1 MDMTK
6 DPKNMTALELSTA
19 VYHISANNQTA
30 KTFTLQ
36 KVSNI
41 LLEASRRLSGQ
52 AERKPPH
59 TDLDSV
65 RDAVLGQPEAT
76 EGDLTHY
83 TRLVSYDNVTG
94 KVTEKEYETKLKTQ
108 MEEIRRANQESSYES
123 LSERIKRD
131 WAKPEDLEDFFGD
144 PRENGDL

>member
-19 VYHISANNQTA
+19 LYHISVNNQTA
-30 KTFTLQ
+30 KTFTIQ
-36 KVSNI
+36 KVSDI
-41 LLEASRRLSGQ
+41 LLEASKRLSEQ
-52 AERKPPH
+52 SEKKTLPP
-59 TDLDSV
+59 DF
-65 RDAVLGQPEAT
+65 DAVSNAVADKLGAT
-76 EGDLTHY
+76 GADLAYH
-83 TRLVSYDNVTG
+83 TRVVSYDNVTG
-94 KVTEKEYETKLKTQ
+94 EVTESEYETKLKPQ